1 MKLVKFIYSQF
12 KNHPDEWVINDFTLG
27 DINLIV
33 GSNATG
39 KTRTLNVIRGLA
51 DLVSEV
57 ETLQWQDGKYDAEFV
72 NSVEVMKYH
81 LEYHNGSVESEQLTI
96 GSQIYLTRGEKGIGK
111 IFAQQLNTEIQFQS
125 PTNRVAVFSKRDE
138 IQHPFLEKLYSWG
151 KGLLRYDFGTTMG
164 RDILALQPSN
174 DANVVSDV
182 SPRDTQK
189 VVEFFQRGQKKFGDE
204 FVQAVIQDM
213 AQIGYELTQIGVAIP
228 SGVQVKSTI
237 GNLDVNP
244 ISLFIQEKGI
254 QDRIYQTNISQ
265 GMFRAISILTQ
276 LNYAFFASEPSCILI
291 DDIGEGLDF
300 RRSSL
305 LIKLLIEK
313 VKRTSAQLVMTT
325 NDRFVMNS
333 VPLEYWILLER
344 KGSEIVNY
352 NYRNSKQ
359 MFDDFELTGLN
370 NFDFFSTNYY
380 KR

>member
-1 MKLVKFIYSQF
+1 MKLVKFTYSQF
-12 KNHPDEWVINDFTLG
+12 ENHPDEWVIKDFTLG

-57 ETLQWQDGKYDAEFV
+57 ETLQWQDGKYEAEFL
-72 NSVEVMKYH
+72 NSVETMKYN
-81 LEYHNGSVESEQLTI
+81 LEYHNGNVAFEQLAI
-96 GSQIYLTRGEKGIGK
+96 GSQIYLNRGEKGVGE
-111 IFAQQLNTEIQFQS
+111 IFAQQLNQRIQFQS
-125 PTNRVAVFSKRDE
+125 PANRVAVFAKRDE

-164 RDILALQPSN
+164 RDLLALQPNN
-174 DANVVSDV
+174 DANTVPDV
-182 SPRDTQK
+182 NPRDTQK
-189 VVEFFQRGQKKFGDE
+189 AVEFFHRGQEKFGE
-204 FVQAVIQDM
+204 QFIQAVIHDM

-228 SGVQVKSTI
+228 PGVKVKSTI

-244 ISLFIQEKGI
+244 IALFIEENGI
-254 QDRIYQTNISQ
+254 QDKIYQTSISQ
-265 GMFRAISILTQ
+265 GMFRALSILIQ
-276 LNYAFFASEPSCILI
+276 FNYAFFASEPSCILI

-300 RRSSL
+300 RRSSS

-313 VKRTSAQLVMTT
+313 VKQTSAQLIMTT
-325 NDRFVMNS
+325 NDRFVMNN

-344 KGSEIVNY
+344 QGSEIISH

-370 NFDFFSTNYY
+370 NFDLFSINYY